1 MTTPV
6 VCGTMVTIPVTTK
19 AIRYPLWRRK
29 SMTEQELKD
38 RIEHLE
44 KMIDDVWFVH
54 IPRLKERIHELECPT
69 PEDE

>member
-1 MTTPV
+1 MN
-6 VCGTMVTIPVTTK
+6 
-19 AIRYPLWRRK
+19 
-29 SMTEQELKD
+29 EQELKD

-69 PEDE
+69 PKDE

>member
-1 MTTPV
+1 MQVNKMMT
-6 VCGTMVTIPVTTK
+6 G
-19 AIRYPLWRRK
+19 RK
-29 SMTEQELKD
+29 SMNEQELKD